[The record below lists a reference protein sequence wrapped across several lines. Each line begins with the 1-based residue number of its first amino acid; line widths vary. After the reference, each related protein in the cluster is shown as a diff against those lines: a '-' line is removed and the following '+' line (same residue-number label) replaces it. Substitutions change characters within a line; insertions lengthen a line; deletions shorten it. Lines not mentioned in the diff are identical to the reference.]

1 MHRLILYVE
10 VLFCVSFFPMVL
22 NQILR
27 NQRLG
32 GNQHLSVQTSSKLIT
47 QSFQREPE
55 YLEINP
61 GENALM
67 ECRVFGKS
75 RSSLCIWQKDGKP
88 IRMQQDGKY
97 EWYGGTQYGDCSLKI
112 IKADINYDDGKT
124 QFSSLLKFIFWV
136 I

>member
-1 MHRLILYVE
+1 MHVLISYAN
-10 VLFCVSFFPMVL
+10 VLFCVSSFPMVL

-27 NQRLG
+27 KQRI
-32 GNQHLSVQTSSKLIT
+32 QPSSNIIT

-97 EWYGGTQYGDCSLKI
+97 EWYGGTEHGDCSLKI
-112 IKADINYDDGKT
+112 LKADINYDDGKT
-124 QFSSLLKFIFWV
+124 QFSSTFFYFSVQILLS
-136 I
+136 